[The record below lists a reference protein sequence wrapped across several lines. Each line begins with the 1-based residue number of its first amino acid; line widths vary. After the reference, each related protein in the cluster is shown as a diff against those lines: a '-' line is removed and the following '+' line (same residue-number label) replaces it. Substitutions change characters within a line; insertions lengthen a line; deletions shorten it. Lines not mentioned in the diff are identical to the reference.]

1 MGPPNTDEAS
11 FLTSI
16 DELTQRINNN
26 INVLEQ
32 LGVRFE
38 RNLQGVHNLDRI
50 NVARANEFRVLA
62 INERN
67 ELRRLYAVVLVD
79 LDNRDGIAKRANR
92 FHPAKIAM

>member
-38 RNLQGVHNLDRI
+38 RNLQGVHN
-50 NVARANEFRVLA
+50 
-62 INERN
+62 
-67 ELRRLYAVVLVD
+67 
-79 LDNRDGIAKRANR
+79 
-92 FHPAKIAM
+92 